1 MTWNIYR
8 HTEALAEVSFNID
21 PETSGFC
28 VVRSGSADTKEQKV
42 RRTTTKCSEQRLFV
56 KQNSRQFR
64 VTSIVNFSSKK
75 QVYYNLLLIF
85 YSLAELFIIRSL
97 VSYFE
102 FSKSVEPFSNYCT
115 TTGFCSVVASSVFTD
130 CVAAFST
137 TVFSAAAFSA
147 FSAFFAAFLALFS
160 SAVNL
165 SSISLF

>member
-1 MTWNIYR
+1 M
-8 HTEALAEVSFNID
+8 HSAEKNNPVNCFSRGGGCERSKRSLEVTKTKVSAN
-21 PETSGFC
+21 
-28 VVRSGSADTKEQKV
+28 VVK
-42 RRTTTKCSEQRLFV
+42 RTTCFCEA
-56 KQNSRQFR
+56 NPRQFR

-85 YSLAELFIIRSL
+85 YLLEELLIIRSL

-102 FSKSVEPFSNYCT
+102 FSKSAEPFGNYCT
-115 TTGFCSVVASSVFTD
+115 TTGFCSVVASSIFTD

-137 TVFSAAAFSA
+137 TVFSATAFSA